1 MTATPTWTRA
11 DLPEDLNAAIDLAVD
26 KLGRRPVVLR
36 LTEKAGYTDWAL
48 LVSGRSERHVQGITD
63 GILDGLAHRGR
74 KPLGTDGLEAHTW
87 DLVDYDDFL
96 VHVFYHP
103 VRTFYDLESM
113 WRDVPRVELGLPS
126 DVMDVQDLE
135 GLAPPQPMPAF
146 RGNLEFGGFQDEF
159 DEDDGDGDDV
169 ADVEGRDL
177 EYDEADDA
185 LFERDADDDFDDFDD
200 EPGDESDDE
209 SDDESVGEDDD
220 RLFEK

>member
-1 MTATPTWTRA
+1 MTATQTWTRA
-11 DLPEDLNAAIDLAVD
+11 DLPDDLNAAIDLAVD

-63 GILDGLAHRGR
+63 GILDGLSQRGR
-74 KPLGTDGLEAHTW
+74 KPLGTDGLNAHTW

-113 WRDVPRVELGLPS
+113 WRDVPRVELGLPA
-126 DVMDVQDLE
+126 DVMDVHDLD
-135 GLAPPQPMPAF
+135 GLAPPEPMPAF
-146 RGNLEFGGFQDEF
+146 RGNREFGGFADEF
-159 DEDDGDGDDV
+159 GDDDADL

-185 LFERDADDDFDDFDD
+185 LFERDADDDFDDDDDLGDD
-200 EPGDESDDE
+200 EPLPGSADDDDE
-209 SDDESVGEDDD
+209 GDD
-220 RLFEK
+220 RLFDE